1 MRETTRVQ
9 EVGPRSGEEPQQD
22 EKRIDLSVP
31 QVAGSAVAAVAG
43 AVAASQL
50 GVYGTVIGAGVMS
63 VVATTGGS
71 VFQHLFRRTGEQFR
85 DVAHVRPKGETG
97 PDVPDTFRAD
107 PEPDPLADPAPGR
120 IASADPAT
128 AHTAPGE
135 PPAVAEATQLLQR
148 VDPAVRRP
156 GGPAGPAGP
165 EAIPSLGEAGPAAAH
180 TAPGE
185 PPAVAETTQL
195 LRQVGPARS
204 RPGSPAAPAGPEA
217 TQLLGRAGPDATQ
230 FLAGTGSAATGVPG
244 RPAEGADADRATRL
258 LHTVPGAPGTA
269 AAPGSGDFGAASTH
283 QARPRRWKRPL
294 ISAAAVFVLAM
305 GGITGWEL
313 ISGHALSGDAGPTI
327 SNLTGN
333 RSQPAGDQ
341 DEDKA
346 PAPEETPSGEAPS
359 DGSSTAPSSPE
370 PEDGTGPTGTPGGG
384 TATEPTQPGQQPGSP
399 DGSPGGDATPTPAPT
414 PSAGDPE
421 QPTGQPSGGVPSG
434 AAPEEDAPAG

>member
-128 AHTAPGE
+128 
-135 PPAVAEATQLLQR
+135 
-148 VDPAVRRP
+148 
-156 GGPAGPAGP
+156 
-165 EAIPSLGEAGPAAAH
+165 AH

-341 DEDKA
+341 NEDKA

-384 TATEPTQPGQQPGSP
+384 TATEPTRPGQQPGSP